1 MNDKQLLMIP
11 GPTPVPTRVLHALSN
26 PALGHRTPGF
36 SAKIKECTAKV
47 KQVYGTE
54 NDLFILTSS
63 GSGAME
69 AAVANFINPGDK
81 VIVMENGNFA
91 ERWVKINK
99 TYGAD
104 VQVIAGEWGQAAD
117 PQALKAAID
126 ADVNK
131 EIKAVYVTHNE
142 TSTGVVHDVKALRE
156 AVGDH
161 PAIFVVDSISGMA
174 VSPLPVD
181 EWKLD
186 VVVSGS
192 QKAFMLPPGLA
203 FISVSPKAC
212 EVNAE
217 CGNPVF
223 YLSLKAAK
231 KNFDEKSTTP
241 YTPAAS
247 LIVGLEESLKMM
259 EEEGLENIFKRHARN
274 RDMVRAAVKALN
286 LEPLAADECASS
298 AVTAVKKPGEVDVKQ
313 ITKIMRDKYNIII
326 AAGQGKFDKAI
337 FRIGHLGY
345 VNDADIL
352 ATIACLEMTLTELG
366 WPCRLGAGVAAVQN
380 IIMKGDK

>member
-1 MNDKQLLMIP
+1 M
-11 GPTPVPTRVLHALSN
+11 
-26 PALGHRTPGF
+26 
-36 SAKIKECTAKV
+36 
-47 KQVYGTE
+47 
-54 NDLFILTSS
+54 
-63 GSGAME
+63 
-69 AAVANFINPGDK
+69 
-81 VIVMENGNFA
+81 
-91 ERWVKINK
+91 
-99 TYGAD
+99 
-104 VQVIAGEWGQAAD
+104 
-117 PQALKAAID
+117 
-126 ADVNK
+126 
-131 EIKAVYVTHNE
+131 
-142 TSTGVVHDVKALRE
+142 
-156 AVGDH
+156 
-161 PAIFVVDSISGMA
+161 
-174 VSPLPVD
+174 
-181 EWKLD
+181 
-186 VVVSGS
+186 
-192 QKAFMLPPGLA
+192 
-203 FISVSPKAC
+203 
-212 EVNAE
+212 NAE